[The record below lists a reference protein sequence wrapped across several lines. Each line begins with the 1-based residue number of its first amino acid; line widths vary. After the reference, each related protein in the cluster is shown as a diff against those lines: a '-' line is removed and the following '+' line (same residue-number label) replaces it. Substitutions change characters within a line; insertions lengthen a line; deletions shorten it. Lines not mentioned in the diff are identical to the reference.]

1 MVANLYEKENTF
13 EKKEP
18 MHLIIDGYNLIRQSD
33 GLREKERRSLEEGRK
48 ALLGLLAPYRRAKR
62 CKVTVVFDGWQDGM
76 GPEERDRHEGI
87 TVIYSRRGEKADDVI
102 IRLAE
107 KKGEDIVVVTSDR
120 SVAKAAESRGH
131 TAVSSPDFAARLFMA
146 HEGNGRDGLPP
157 EEEEEQEGAGPA
169 PWGTKKK
176 GPSRRLSKKEKQ
188 YRARLKKL

>member
-48 ALLGLLAPYRRAKR
+48 ALLGLLVPYRRAKR

-146 HEGNGRDGLPP
+146 HEGNGRDGLLP